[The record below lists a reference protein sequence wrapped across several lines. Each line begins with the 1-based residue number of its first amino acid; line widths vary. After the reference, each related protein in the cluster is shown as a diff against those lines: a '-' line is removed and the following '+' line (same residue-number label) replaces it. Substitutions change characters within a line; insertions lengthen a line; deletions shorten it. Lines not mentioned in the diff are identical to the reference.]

1 MSQPMIV
8 LLVTIVMVVMFF
20 WGYIPIAATSLFIPI
35 ALIVTGILEFDE
47 AMAGFSDK
55 TVVSLV
61 ALFMLGAILKNTSF
75 LEDLKA
81 VVLSKLASKRNGKM
95 LVLLVCMLM
104 SVVLS
109 IFLQPTNTMLLI
121 MPFLLSM
128 SQEVGLSR
136 KGVVKACTDLANTS
150 NNVIPMGSALT
161 GYLTFNAF
169 LEKAG
174 ATERFK
180 IMDPFIAKTPVYIVY
195 FLFIFF
201 VGYRLYIKDD
211 VVASGRRT
219 EVKTATGEEKEKK
232 AKLSPERNK
241 FGKLL
246 FFTATICMIIAAVCF
261 SVDIYK
267 VAMLAVLIGLLT
279 KVISFKDALKNISW
293 DTIFIYGGT
302 LSLSAAMTKAGIND
316 IIADYFSKNLMSLSN
331 PLVIT
336 SLIFAVTFVT
346 TQFCSNRTVGAV
358 FRPAAVVIGTAL
370 GVDPRLTLLAAHYGS
385 SMSVLTPM
393 SSTVQLVGFEAGGFK
408 MKEFFWDGLIPGLV
422 FFIVF
427 LIWFP
432 ICINMGWIGA

>member
-8 LLVTIVMVVMFF
+8 LIITAVMVVMFF
-20 WGYIPIAATSLFIPI
+20 WGYIPISATSLFIPM

-47 AMAGFSDK
+47 AFSGFCDK

-61 ALFMLGAILKNTSF
+61 ALFMLGAVLKQTSF
-75 LEDLKA
+75 LEDLKGF
-81 VVLSKLASKRNGKM
+81 VLSKLAKKKHGKM
-95 LVLLVCMLM
+95 LVLLLCMLM
-104 SVVLS
+104 AVLLS

-121 MPFLLSM
+121 MPFLISLST
-128 SQEVGLSR
+128 EVGLSK
-136 KGVVKACTDLANTS
+136 KGVIKACTDLANTS
-150 NNVIPMGSALT
+150 NNVLPIGSALT

-174 ATERFK
+174 ATERFE

-201 VGYRLYIKDD
+201 IGYKLYIKDD
-211 VVASGRRT
+211 IEDGTGKAA
-219 EVKTATGEEKEKK
+219 EKTIKEEEKAAVKDPVKDKIGK
-232 AKLSPERNK
+232 AI
-241 FGKLL
+241 
-246 FFTATICMIIAAVCF
+246 FFVSTIAMLVGAVCF
-261 SVDIYK
+261 SIDIYK
-267 VAMLAVLIGLLT
+267 IAMLAVLIALLT
-279 KVISFKDALKNISW
+279 KTISFKDAVKGINW

-316 IIADYFSKNLMSLSN
+316 IIADYFAKNLTSLSN
-331 PLVIT
+331 PIVIT
-336 SLIFAVTFVT
+336 SLIFAITFIVT
-346 TQFCSNRTVGAV
+346 QICSNRTVGAV

-422 FFIVF
+422 FFVVF

-432 ICINMGWIGA
+432 ICINMGWVGA